1 MDFEYFAAPAI
12 LLLAAALVIWCGL
25 RHLATLSTRYTRQW
39 PQLLDRLIVGS
50 ISGVAVAFAT
60 TATFNA
66 VDLARFRA
74 QHPSPGELYAVN
86 GRTMHLNCTG
96 SGSPTLILDSGLGSD
111 ALIWGRVQPHL
122 AETTRV
128 CSYDR
133 AGYGWSDTQ
142 PGPRDA
148 DHITADLHQLLQT
161 AGVHGPLVLMGH
173 SIAGLYIR
181 DYAARYPQDVAGL
194 IFVDG
199 STPLQ
204 DENPALAAAG
214 ETGLAQRAS
223 ILVVR
228 AAAVAGINR
237 LAGSCARPIQG
248 FDPQAGR
255 ALAEDLCHPPFFTI
269 EHELDSFH
277 KSGEETAP
285 LNSFGS
291 LPVLI
296 FSQDPA
302 RVLAQKHPPQALAAM
317 EIAWNQMQEN
327 LKKLSTRS
335 CRIIAKG
342 SSHAIQIDRPDLLER
357 EVPRFIDQ
365 VRGSAPEP
373 DCYGSTLT
381 E

>member
-1 MDFEYFAAPAI
+1 
-12 LLLAAALVIWCGL
+12 
-25 RHLATLSTRYTRQW
+25 
-39 PQLLDRLIVGS
+39 
-50 ISGVAVAFAT
+50 
-60 TATFNA
+60 
-66 VDLARFRA
+66 
-74 QHPSPGELYAVN
+74 
-86 GRTMHLNCTG
+86 MHLNCTG

-148 DHITADLHQLLQT
+148 DHIAADLHQLLQT

-181 DYAARYPQDVAGL
+181 DYAARYPHDVAGL

-277 KSGEETAP
+277 KSGEETAS
-285 LNSFGS
+285 LNSFGT

-302 RVLAQKHPPQALAAM
+302 RVLAQKHPPQALAQWRSPGTRCRRTSKSSPRAV
-317 EIAWNQMQEN
+317 AASSPG
-327 LKKLSTRS
+327 KLARHPDRS
-335 CRIIAKG
+335 
-342 SSHAIQIDRPDLLER
+342 PDLLER

-365 VRGSAPEP
+365 VRGNASEP